1 MKFENNNK
9 YFTIAVYIVAS
20 TLVVIGIGIALMN
33 IQVIWGGLVK
43 IITRILELLKPLI
56 IGIAIA
62 YLLDP
67 IVEFY
72 ANKCKWNPLCRIKH
86 KKEKNNLNKNSH
98 QKNNK
103 LEKDNPMQENPLK
116 EKNTSRTMGTFLTV
130 MTLIAIIGL
139 FILIIALNVNAVLDS
154 KRVEGLMAGI
164 HQYIQYFQNMLE
176 NITGVVDNFNLSAN
190 NTQILGR
197 IYGAVD
203 QITTGLTDK
212 ILETLKGLGGNAISI
227 GLGIVVAFYL
237 VQDKPRLLKGWNK
250 TLDFVLPGKIRREA
264 RNVGQDMDYVFSG
277 YIRGQ
282 LIDAVIMAVLTSL
295 ALTLIR
301 LDFAI
306 IIGIIAGVFNI
317 IPYFGPVVGFVLA
330 GIIGSIGPDPQKG
343 VYAMVAVLILQQID
357 GWFIVPKVI
366 GNSVKLHPVVVL
378 LAIVIGGELFGL
390 LGILLGVPIAAF
402 IRVTMIRYMGN
413 IFE

>member
-9 YFTIAVYIVAS
+9 YFTIAVYIVVS

-72 ANKCKWNPLCRIKH
+72 ANKCKWNPLCKMKH
-86 KKEKNNLNKNSH
+86 RKE
-98 QKNNK
+98 KNNK
-103 LEKDNPMQENPLK
+103 LEKDNREKDNPV
-116 EKNTSRTMGTFLTV
+116 EDKNTSRTMGTFLTV

-176 NITGVVDNFNLSAN
+176 NITQAVDTFNLSAN
-190 NTQILGR
+190 NTQILGK
-197 IYGAVD
+197 IYGIVD

-212 ILETLKGLGGNAISI
+212 IIETLKALGGNAISI

-306 IIGIIAGVFNI
+306 IIGIIAGIFNI

-343 VYAMVAVLILQQID
+343 IYAMVAVLILQQID

-378 LAIVIGGELFGL
+378 LAIVIGGQMFGL

>member
-1 MKFENNNK
+1 MKFEQNNK
-9 YFTIAVYIVAS
+9 YFTIAIYIVVS

-33 IQVIWGGLVK
+33 IQLIWGGLAK
-43 IITRILELLKPLI
+43 IIGKIFDLLKPLI
-56 IGIAIA
+56 IGVVIA

-72 ANKCKWNPLCRIKH
+72 TNKCRFNLQYRGKN
-86 KKEKNNLNKNSH
+86 KKGKSHPAKNN
-98 QKNNK
+98 QT
-103 LEKDNPMQENPLK
+103 KDK
-116 EKNTSRTMGTFLTV
+116 DISRTIGTLLTV

-139 FILIIALNVNAVLDS
+139 FVLIVVLNVNAVLDS
-154 KRVEGLMAGI
+154 KRVEGLMASI
-164 HQYIQYFQNMLE
+164 NQYIEYFQMMLE
-176 NITGVVDNFNLSAN
+176 NITQAVDDFNLSAN
-190 NTQILGR
+190 NMQIVGR
-197 IYGAVD
+197 IYGIAD
-203 QITTGLTDK
+203 QIATNVIDK
-212 ILETLKGLGGNAISI
+212 ILGVLTGLGANALNI
-227 GLGIVVAFYL
+227 GLGIVVALYL

-250 TLDFVLPGKIRREA
+250 TLDFILPKKLRKEVG
-264 RNVGQDMDYVFSG
+264 NVGQDMDYVFSG

-306 IIGIIAGVFNI
+306 IIGIIAGIFNI

-330 GIIGSIGPDPQKG
+330 GVIGSVGPDPQKG
-343 VYAMVAVLILQQID
+343 IYAMVAVLILQQID

>member
-9 YFTIAVYIVAS
+9 YFTIAVYIVVS

-72 ANKCKWNPLCRIKH
+72 ANKCKWNPLCKMKH
-86 KKEKNNLNKNSH
+86 RKE
-98 QKNNK
+98 KNNK
-103 LEKDNPMQENPLK
+103 LEKDNREKDNPV
-116 EKNTSRTMGTFLTV
+116 EDKNTSRTMGTFLTV

-176 NITGVVDNFNLSAN
+176 NITQAVDTFNLSAN
-190 NTQILGR
+190 NTQILGK
-197 IYGAVD
+197 IYGIVD

-212 ILETLKGLGGNAISI
+212 IIETLKGLGGNAISI

-306 IIGIIAGVFNI
+306 IIGIIAGIFNI

-343 VYAMVAVLILQQID
+343 IYAMVAVLILQQID

-378 LAIVIGGELFGL
+378 LAIVIGGEMFGL